1 MPKTFAQYNRYE
13 SGLNFKSDDE
23 DLDNASL
30 AECIGWDINN
40 PGEVAT
46 VSTTI
51 LKDNK
56 SHSPTIATDF
66 DDGNAIISDGQ
77 SFVVARSD
85 FDVGSSSSSN
95 VNTASEAA
103 NGNTIGFYA
112 NSQYVGIITD
122 LEGSPSNITKYS
134 QNFFFDLEDEGK
146 PRMFWHEGE
155 LRISDSTHHNSTV
168 AKWFGVLNRT
178 RFTNARSWNIIN
190 SRWIQEDLHLKQPE
204 LPNSQSGNGNGIVY
218 FDETSSTGKLPQ
230 VAAGMPNL
238 IMTQTTNAED
248 GTWESTEYEFGVT
261 NVYKGNQESSI
272 TLMQMKQKDANDE
285 NTFNTVDSYKINP
298 RQHFTGVNIAFKNSN
313 SADYPLRQTGSRIYV
328 RKHGSGRR
336 WRLFLD
342 VDFVKGAKRNTFDK
356 VESGWSE
363 NTSGVYY
370 LTSQIEIKN
379 PSIETYE
386 ALTGT
391 LNDEVS
397 VGFNSKSQGGQG
409 WGEAIAVGRRVFYLR
424 CKYYTEDQTLP
435 TKLYDRVF
443 YSNVGKPDVVPT
455 GNWIDLGINDGDEFI
470 GAETYA
476 GRLCLFKRNKIYIL
490 NVANPNPMGWGL
502 EQEIDNNGISD
513 SANVLLTRYGIIWA
527 NNYGCFMYG
536 GQAPVELSQRIGGV
550 EWRSHL
556 SRGYN
561 VLPMGFQEKTNQL
574 FITESGGTHA
584 TNKCNAWVYNFAT
597 NGWTKRQ
604 DEFFCLN
611 NGFTNNLNGDLIFHY
626 SDAANNKLVGYI
638 VNVSPAEGSGHSETK
653 TIVLKEDTLGSPG
666 LKKRFYNVKV
676 EVKNEGSSVLALY
689 GNGSLIEQKSMGAN
703 ADYVTKV
710 FTWSTVAES
719 DKMQL
724 KLISTGQGGVTIG
737 NVLLEYRPKR
747 LRVVTEGS

>member
-40 PGEVAT
+40 PGEV
-46 VSTTI
+46 TTI
-51 LKDNK
+51 GTTVLDDTK
-56 SHSPTIATDF
+56 SYNVTISGLF
-66 DDGNAIISDGQ
+66 DEDSNVVSDGK

-85 FDVGSSSSSN
+85 FDIGSSSSSN
-95 VNTASEAA
+95 VNLAAEAP
-103 NGNTIGFYA
+103 NGNTIGFYTNERKVA
-112 NSQYVGIITD
+112 IITD
-122 LEGSPSNITKYS
+122 LEGTPSNITKYS
-134 QNFFFDLEDEGK
+134 QDHFFDLGADGN
-146 PRMFWHEGE
+146 PVMFWHEGE
-155 LRISDSTHHNSTV
+155 LRINDNTFNSNSV
-168 AKWFGVLNRT
+168 PKWFGVINRT
-178 RFTNARSWNIIN
+178 RFTNNNAWNVKN
-190 SRWIQEDLHLKQPE
+190 SQWIQEDLHLKQPE
-204 LPNSQSGNGNGIVY
+204 LPSSQSGNGNGIVY
-218 FDETSSTGKLPQ
+218 FDETSSIGKLPQ

-248 GTWESTEYEFGVT
+248 GTWESTEYEFGIT

-272 TLMQMKQKDANDE
+272 TLMQMKQKDTENE

-298 RQHFTGVNIAFKNSN
+298 RQYFTGVNISFKNSN
-313 SADYPLRQTGSRIYV
+313 TDDYPQRQTGCRIYI
-328 RKHGSGRR
+328 RKAGSGRR

-363 NTSGVYY
+363 NTTGVYY

-397 VGFNSKSQGGQG
+397 VAFNTKSQGGEG
-409 WGEAIAVGRRVFYLR
+409 WGSAISVGRRVFYLR
-424 CKYYTEDQTLP
+424 CKYYTEDQTSP

-502 EQEIDNNGISD
+502 EQEIDNNGIPD

-536 GQAPVELSQRIGGV
+536 GQAPVELSQRIGSV

-556 SRGYN
+556 SRNYE
-561 VLPMGFQEKTNQL
+561 VLPIGFHEKTNQL
-574 FITESGGTHA
+574 FVTEQGGVHQ
-584 TNKCNAWVYNFAT
+584 TNTCNAWVYNFAT
-597 NGWTKRQ
+597 NGWTKRK
-604 DEFFCLN
+604 DEFHCLN
-611 NGFTNNLNGDLIFHY
+611 NGFSNKLNGDLLIHK
-626 SDAANNKLVGYI
+626 SDSASSKMIGYV
-638 VNVSPAEGSGHSETK
+638 VNVTPQSSESNTC
-653 TIVLKEDTLGSPG
+653 TLVLKEDTLGSPG

-676 EVKNEGSSVLALY
+676 ELKNENNSTLAVY
-689 GNGSLIEQKSMGAN
+689 GNGSLIQSKTMSAN
-703 ADYVTKV
+703 SDYVTKI
-710 FTWSTVAES
+710 FTWNTIAES

-724 KLISTGQGGVTIG
+724 KFVSNGAGGITIG

-747 LRVVTEGS
+747 LRVTTEGN